1 MVRFRAQIFAVVASV
16 LACGCAS
23 KNVDTPPNLVSDIP
37 PPSDGVTTGA
47 LQGSGYQ
54 LSEEELKFD
63 CKKLTGTMQIRIL
76 QMRGYDTNK
85 KTSTVARSLQSL
97 TTPIFGGTKEG
108 VDPDGQYR
116 QRPRHARSL
125 QSAAGRQAV
134 QDLRSRRRAG
144 DEVDRRHAD
153 AALGRSAHVA
163 GAVRLPA

>member
-37 PPSDGVTTGA
+37 PPSDGLTTGA

-108 VDPDGQYR
+108 VDPDGQYLKDRAMLEAYNR
-116 QRPRHARSL
+116 QLGVKQCKTFDLDAELAIKSTDVTPTPR
-125 QSAAGRQAV
+125 
-134 QDLRSRRRAG
+134 
-144 DEVDRRHAD
+144 
-153 AALGRSAHVA
+153 
-163 GAVRLPA
+163 

>member
-1 MVRFRAQIFAVVASV
+1 MVRFRAQILAVVASV

-85 KTSTVARSLQSL
+85 KTSAASRSLQSL

-108 VDPDGQYR
+108 VDPDGQYLKDRAMLDAYNR
-116 QRPRHARSL
+116 QLAVKQCKTFDIDAELAIKSTDVTPTPR
-125 QSAAGRQAV
+125 
-134 QDLRSRRRAG
+134 
-144 DEVDRRHAD
+144 
-153 AALGRSAHVA
+153 
-163 GAVRLPA
+163 

>member
-23 KNVDTPPNLVSDIP
+23 KNVDAPPNLVSDIP
-37 PPSDGVTTGA
+37 PPSDGLTTGA

-108 VDPDGQYR
+108 VDPDGQYLKDRAMLEAYNR
-116 QRPRHARSL
+116 QLGVKQCKTFNLDAELAIKSTDVTPTPR
-125 QSAAGRQAV
+125 
-134 QDLRSRRRAG
+134 
-144 DEVDRRHAD
+144 
-153 AALGRSAHVA
+153 
-163 GAVRLPA
+163 

>member
-1 MVRFRAQIFAVVASV
+1 MVRFRAQIFAVASV

-23 KNVDTPPNLVSDIP
+23 KNVDTPPNLVNDIP

-76 QMRGYDTNK
+76 QMRDYDPSK

-108 VDPDGQYR
+108 VDPDGQYLKDRAMLEAYNR
-116 QRPRHARSL
+116 QLGATQCKTFDLDAERAITSTDVTPTPR
-125 QSAAGRQAV
+125 
-134 QDLRSRRRAG
+134 
-144 DEVDRRHAD
+144 
-153 AALGRSAHVA
+153 
-163 GAVRLPA
+163 

>member
-1 MVRFRAQIFAVVASV
+1 MVRFRAQIFAVASV
-16 LACGCAS
+16 FACGCAS

-85 KTSTVARSLQSL
+85 KTSAASRSLQSL

-108 VDPDGQYR
+108 IDPDGQYLKDRAMLEAYNR
-116 QRPRHARSL
+116 QLGIKQCKTFDLDAELAIKSTDVTPAPR
-125 QSAAGRQAV
+125 
-134 QDLRSRRRAG
+134 
-144 DEVDRRHAD
+144 
-153 AALGRSAHVA
+153 
-163 GAVRLPA
+163 

>member
-1 MVRFRAQIFAVVASV
+1 

-85 KTSTVARSLQSL
+85 KTSAASRSLQSL

-108 VDPDGQYR
+108 IDPDGQYLKDRAMLEAYNR
-116 QRPRHARSL
+116 QLGIKQCKTFDLDAELAIRSTDVTPTPR
-125 QSAAGRQAV
+125 
-134 QDLRSRRRAG
+134 
-144 DEVDRRHAD
+144 
-153 AALGRSAHVA
+153 
-163 GAVRLPA
+163 

>member
-1 MVRFRAQIFAVVASV
+1 MVRFRAQIFAVASV

-108 VDPDGQYR
+108 VDPDGQYLKDRAMLEAYNR
-116 QRPRHARSL
+116 QLGVKQCKTFNLDAELAIKSTDVTPTPR
-125 QSAAGRQAV
+125 
-134 QDLRSRRRAG
+134 
-144 DEVDRRHAD
+144 
-153 AALGRSAHVA
+153 
-163 GAVRLPA
+163 

>member
-54 LSEEELKFD
+54 LSEDELKFD

-108 VDPDGQYR
+108 VDPDGQYLKDRAMLEAYNR
-116 QRPRHARSL
+116 QLGVKQCKTFDLDAELAIKSTDVTPTPR
-125 QSAAGRQAV
+125 
-134 QDLRSRRRAG
+134 
-144 DEVDRRHAD
+144 
-153 AALGRSAHVA
+153 
-163 GAVRLPA
+163 

>member
-1 MVRFRAQIFAVVASV
+1 MVRFRAQIFVVASV

-23 KNVDTPPNLVSDIP
+23 TNVDRPPNLVSDIP
-37 PPSDGVTTGA
+37 PPSEGVTTGA

-63 CKKLTGTMQIRIL
+63 CNKLTGTMQIRIL

-108 VDPDGQYR
+108 VDPDGQYVKDRAMLEAYNR
-116 QRPRHARSL
+116 QLGVKQCKTFDLDAELAIKSTDVTPTPR
-125 QSAAGRQAV
+125 
-134 QDLRSRRRAG
+134 
-144 DEVDRRHAD
+144 
-153 AALGRSAHVA
+153 
-163 GAVRLPA
+163 

>member
-1 MVRFRAQIFAVVASV
+1 MVRFRAQIFAVVATV

-37 PPSDGVTTGA
+37 PPSDGLTTGA

-108 VDPDGQYR
+108 VDPDGQYLKDRAMLEAYNR
-116 QRPRHARSL
+116 QLGVKQCKTFNLDAELAIKSTDVTPTPR
-125 QSAAGRQAV
+125 
-134 QDLRSRRRAG
+134 
-144 DEVDRRHAD
+144 
-153 AALGRSAHVA
+153 
-163 GAVRLPA
+163 

>member
-1 MVRFRAQIFAVVASV
+1 MVRFRAQILVVASV

-23 KNVDTPPNLVSDIP
+23 TNVDRPPNLVSDIP
-37 PPSDGVTTGA
+37 PPSEGVTTGA

-63 CKKLTGTMQIRIL
+63 CNKLTGTMQIRIL

-108 VDPDGQYR
+108 VDPDGQYLKDRAMLEAYNR
-116 QRPRHARSL
+116 QLGSKQCKTFDLDTELAIKSTDVMPAPR
-125 QSAAGRQAV
+125 
-134 QDLRSRRRAG
+134 
-144 DEVDRRHAD
+144 
-153 AALGRSAHVA
+153 
-163 GAVRLPA
+163 

>member
-1 MVRFRAQIFAVVASV
+1 MVRFRAQIFAVAASV

-85 KTSTVARSLQSL
+85 KTSAASRSLQSL

-108 VDPDGQYR
+108 LDPDGQYLKDRAMLEAYNR
-116 QRPRHARSL
+116 QLGVKQCKTFDLDAELAIKSTDVTPTPR
-125 QSAAGRQAV
+125 
-134 QDLRSRRRAG
+134 
-144 DEVDRRHAD
+144 
-153 AALGRSAHVA
+153 
-163 GAVRLPA
+163 

>member
-37 PPSDGVTTGA
+37 PPSEGVTTGA

-108 VDPDGQYR
+108 VDPDGQYLKDRAMLEAYNR
-116 QRPRHARSL
+116 QLGVKQCKTFDLDAELAITSTDVTPTPR
-125 QSAAGRQAV
+125 
-134 QDLRSRRRAG
+134 
-144 DEVDRRHAD
+144 
-153 AALGRSAHVA
+153 
-163 GAVRLPA
+163 

>member
-1 MVRFRAQIFAVVASV
+1 MVRFRAQIFAVASV

-23 KNVDTPPNLVSDIP
+23 KNVDTPPNFVSDIP

-85 KTSTVARSLQSL
+85 KTSAASRSLQSL

-108 VDPDGQYR
+108 IDPDGQYLKDRAMLEAYNR
-116 QRPRHARSL
+116 QLGVKQCKTFDLDAELAIKSTDVTPTPR
-125 QSAAGRQAV
+125 
-134 QDLRSRRRAG
+134 
-144 DEVDRRHAD
+144 
-153 AALGRSAHVA
+153 
-163 GAVRLPA
+163 

>member
-1 MVRFRAQIFAVVASV
+1 MVRFRAQIFAVVATV

-37 PPSDGVTTGA
+37 PPSDGLTTGA

-108 VDPDGQYR
+108 VDPDGQYLKDRAMLEAYNR
-116 QRPRHARSL
+116 QLGVKQCKTFDLDAELAIKSTDVTPTPR
-125 QSAAGRQAV
+125 
-134 QDLRSRRRAG
+134 
-144 DEVDRRHAD
+144 
-153 AALGRSAHVA
+153 
-163 GAVRLPA
+163 

>member
-1 MVRFRAQIFAVVASV
+1 MVRFRAQILVVVASV

-85 KTSTVARSLQSL
+85 KTSAASRSLQSL
-97 TTPIFGGTKEG
+97 STPIFGGTKEG
-108 VDPDGQYR
+108 VDPDGQYLKDRAMLDAYNR
-116 QRPRHARSL
+116 QLAVKQCKTFDIDAELAIKSTDVTPTPR
-125 QSAAGRQAV
+125 
-134 QDLRSRRRAG
+134 
-144 DEVDRRHAD
+144 
-153 AALGRSAHVA
+153 
-163 GAVRLPA
+163 

>member
-1 MVRFRAQIFAVVASV
+1 MVRFRAQIFAVVTCV

-37 PPSDGVTTGA
+37 PPSDGITTGA

-108 VDPDGQYR
+108 VDPDGQYLKDRAMLEAYNR
-116 QRPRHARSL
+116 QLGIKQCKTFDLDAELAIKSTDVTPTPR
-125 QSAAGRQAV
+125 
-134 QDLRSRRRAG
+134 
-144 DEVDRRHAD
+144 
-153 AALGRSAHVA
+153 
-163 GAVRLPA
+163 

>member
-1 MVRFRAQIFAVVASV
+1 MVRFRAQIFVVASV

-37 PPSDGVTTGA
+37 PPSEGVTTGA

-85 KTSTVARSLQSL
+85 KTSTVARTMQSL

-108 VDPDGQYR
+108 VDPDGQYLKDRAMLEAYNR
-116 QRPRHARSL
+116 QLGVKQCKTFNLDAELAIKSTDVTPAPR
-125 QSAAGRQAV
+125 
-134 QDLRSRRRAG
+134 
-144 DEVDRRHAD
+144 
-153 AALGRSAHVA
+153 
-163 GAVRLPA
+163 

>member
-1 MVRFRAQIFAVVASV
+1 MVRFRAQIFVVCERLGMRLRRA
-16 LACGCAS
+16 
-23 KNVDTPPNLVSDIP
+23 KTVDTPPNLVSDIP

-108 VDPDGQYR
+108 VDPDGQYVKDRAMLEAYNR
-116 QRPRHARSL
+116 QLGVKQCKTFDLDAELAIKSTDVTPTPR
-125 QSAAGRQAV
+125 
-134 QDLRSRRRAG
+134 
-144 DEVDRRHAD
+144 
-153 AALGRSAHVA
+153 
-163 GAVRLPA
+163 

>member
-1 MVRFRAQIFAVVASV
+1 MVRFRAQILAVVASV

-85 KTSTVARSLQSL
+85 KTSAASRSLQSL
-97 TTPIFGGTKEG
+97 STPIFGGTKEG
-108 VDPDGQYR
+108 VDPDGQYLKDRAMLDAYNR
-116 QRPRHARSL
+116 QLAVKQCKTFDIDAELAIKSTDVTPTPR
-125 QSAAGRQAV
+125 
-134 QDLRSRRRAG
+134 
-144 DEVDRRHAD
+144 
-153 AALGRSAHVA
+153 
-163 GAVRLPA
+163 

>member
-37 PPSDGVTTGA
+37 PPSDGLTTGA

-108 VDPDGQYR
+108 VDPDGQYLKDRAMLEAYNR
-116 QRPRHARSL
+116 QLGVKQCKTFNLDAELAIKSTDVTPTPR
-125 QSAAGRQAV
+125 
-134 QDLRSRRRAG
+134 
-144 DEVDRRHAD
+144 
-153 AALGRSAHVA
+153 
-163 GAVRLPA
+163 

>member
-1 MVRFRAQIFAVVASV
+1 MVRFRAQIFAVASV

-23 KNVDTPPNLVSDIP
+23 KNVDTPPNLVNDIP

-85 KTSTVARSLQSL
+85 KTSTAARSLQSL

-108 VDPDGQYR
+108 VDPDGQYLKDRAMLEAYNR
-116 QRPRHARSL
+116 QLGVKQCKTFNLDAELAIKSTDAMPAPR
-125 QSAAGRQAV
+125 
-134 QDLRSRRRAG
+134 
-144 DEVDRRHAD
+144 
-153 AALGRSAHVA
+153 
-163 GAVRLPA
+163 

>member
-1 MVRFRAQIFAVVASV
+1 MVRFRAQILVVASV

-23 KNVDTPPNLVSDIP
+23 TNVDRPPNLVSDIP
-37 PPSDGVTTGA
+37 PPSEGVTTGA

-63 CKKLTGTMQIRIL
+63 CNKLTGTMQIRIL

-108 VDPDGQYR
+108 VDPDGQYLKDRAMLEAYNR
-116 QRPRHARSL
+116 QLGAKQCKTFDLDTELAIKSTDVMPAPR
-125 QSAAGRQAV
+125 
-134 QDLRSRRRAG
+134 
-144 DEVDRRHAD
+144 
-153 AALGRSAHVA
+153 
-163 GAVRLPA
+163 

>member
-1 MVRFRAQIFAVVASV
+1 MVRFRAQILAVLASV

-85 KTSTVARSLQSL
+85 KTSAASRSLQSL

-108 VDPDGQYR
+108 VDPDGQYLKDRAMLDAYNR
-116 QRPRHARSL
+116 QLAVKQCKTFDIDAELAIKSTDVTPTPR
-125 QSAAGRQAV
+125 
-134 QDLRSRRRAG
+134 
-144 DEVDRRHAD
+144 
-153 AALGRSAHVA
+153 
-163 GAVRLPA
+163 